1 MMKFFSFCAVLL
13 SCIAVAKADTISSF
27 TFSGTP
33 VANNDPNTVSGNITI
48 DTTTGVVQSVSFTS
62 SGIPIQSGVDS
73 QSGPQLSVGT
83 TNSSLS
89 FSAGSLISF
98 NGASFNLR
106 TPNDLYV
113 GQTSTG
119 TPVVT
124 PPVVAMTPEPSGVVL
139 LTTGLAG
146 LIFLLMRRFA
156 TDEGLAGSSI

>member
-1 MMKFFSFCAVLL
+1 MMKFFSFCAVFL

-62 SGIPIQSGVDS
+62 SGLPLQSGVDS
-73 QSGPQLSVGT
+73 QSGPSLMVGT
-83 TNSSLS
+83 SNSTLS
-89 FSAGSLISF
+89 FSAGSLINF

-106 TPNDLYV
+106 TPVDLYV
-113 GQTSTG
+113 GQTSNG
-119 TPVVT
+119 TAVVT

-139 LTTGLAG
+139 FATGLLGMGLLLVRRMQVDAG
-146 LIFLLMRRFA
+146 VTASVR
-156 TDEGLAGSSI
+156 